1 MPIRRTFVR
10 ASVLLLFSSLCWP
23 QEFRATIS
31 GRVIDS
37 QGAAVPS
44 TDGQFALAFLTPGLQ
59 AVSAEASGFKRYVR
73 TGLQVR
79 TDERM
84 TLDIALDLDGL
95 LVYHCESEQQHN
107 SFESTCR
114 KFRIPQTSQIC
125 LFAAL
130 VPEVVIF

>member
-1 MPIRRTFVR
+1 MFHADPR
-10 ASVLLLFSSLCWP
+10 LFSSLCWP
-23 QEFRATIS
+23 QEFRATVS

-59 AVSAEASGFKRYVR
+59 AVSAKASGFQRYVR

-84 TLDIALDLDGL
+84 TLDIALDLDGP
-95 LVYHCESEQQHN
+95 LVYHCKSKQQHN
-107 SFESTCR
+107 
-114 KFRIPQTSQIC
+114 
-125 LFAAL
+125 LF
-130 VPEVVIF
+130 